1 MPFDHPTN
9 TAVILDLK
17 GFLIN
22 QKLFLSTSEYHYY
35 YSCAVRRMSHDNDFQ
50 FHLPL
55 CTYCLSIFYKSNL
68 RMSIGYLQP
77 LVIKGESEP
86 CSIPEIVIITLSQQ
100 KLIDSFEVAN
110 GGTKL

>member
-1 MPFDHPTN
+1 
-9 TAVILDLK
+9 
-17 GFLIN
+17 
-22 QKLFLSTSEYHYY
+22 
-35 YSCAVRRMSHDNDFQ
+35 
-50 FHLPL
+50 
-55 CTYCLSIFYKSNL
+55 
-68 RMSIGYLQP
+68 MSIGYLQP